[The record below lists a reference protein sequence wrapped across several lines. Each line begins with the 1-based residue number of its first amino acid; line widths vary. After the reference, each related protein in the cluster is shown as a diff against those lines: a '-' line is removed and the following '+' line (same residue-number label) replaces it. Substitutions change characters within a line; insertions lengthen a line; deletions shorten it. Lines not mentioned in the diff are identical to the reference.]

1 MASLNGSTSYGT
13 RLIIPPLRRV
23 YAAFGD
29 LTFMLMRV
37 IAGVALMVH
46 GYGKVTDPF
55 GAVGMVESLGFVPGA
70 FWSPLLS
77 FSEFF
82 GGLLLAL
89 GLLTRPAA
97 VAASVI
103 LLVTIYYHWIF
114 KDQGWSG
121 SEKSI
126 LWVGMTLFFA
136 VHGGGRLSVDRRIG
150 KEF

>member
-13 RLIIPPLRRV
+13 HLIIPPLRRV

-29 LTFMLMRV
+29 LTFALMRV
-37 IAGVALMVH
+37 IAGGALMTH

-55 GAVGMVESLGFVPGA
+55 GAVGMVESLGFVPGT

-97 VAASVI
+97 VATSII

-136 VHGGGRLSVDRRIG
+136 AHGGGRLSVDRRIG